1 MKVKAFLGMA
11 GLGAL
16 AAVLIITNP
25 SQDRYNTFAVE
36 TLQNEVRSSFC
47 QTKDLDSWL
56 GDLGGVL
63 GDICE
68 NAIAQGRI
76 IGEEDLKEFIQDN
89 TQRQNYWIFSLYT
102 TQIPAVRVRTLGIF
116 NRFIRVQQTLG

>member
-89 TQRQNYWIFSLYT
+89 TQRQNYWVFSLYT

-116 NRFIRVQQTLG
+116 NRFIPVQQTLG